1 MFIDISQVL
10 KGEGEFKKFSEVL
23 SFDDF
28 KFFSNEVKFAS
39 DVKVFGV
46 FKNLGDVIFLEGK
59 AKTTLKCE
67 CGRCLKEF
75 DLDFEFDFDQK
86 FSKKPNAEDVL
97 LFEGN
102 EISIDDTVIQA
113 LCMDLPISFLCNDDC
128 KGLCHKCGK
137 NLNEGTCDCEDDDI
151 DPRMAVLKN
160 FLK

>member
-10 KGEGEFKKFSEVL
+10 KGEGEFKKFDEII
-23 SFDDF
+23 SFDNF
-28 KFFSNEVKFAS
+28 QFFSNEVKFAS
-39 DVKVFGV
+39 DVKVDGV

-59 AKTTLKCE
+59 AQTTLKCE

-86 FSKKPNAEDVL
+86 FSKNPNADDVL

-113 LCMDLPISFLCNDDC
+113 LCMELPISFICKDDC
-128 KGLCHKCGK
+128 EGLCHKCGK